1 MNDTLHHCSFI
12 GDKQAAKLNK
22 GVTAF
27 EQTTSGKAG
36 TKRRREARGDPESID
51 GYLGPWASYEDEVK
65 VSKPTEASLLHP
77 RLSLHLRERVMAHLY
92 AVHASIEDTIGTQLA
107 VLYTVEPL
115 YSGHHWDPAG
125 CPV

>member
-1 MNDTLHHCSFI
+1 MSTVTSVTQACHVTDTLHHCSFV
-12 GDKQAAKLNK
+12 GDKQAATLNK

-77 RLSLHLRERVMAHLY
+77 RWRVMVHLY
-92 AVHASIEDTIGTQLA
+92 AVCASIVDTIGTQLA
-107 VLYTVEPL
+107 VLYREVSL
-115 YSGHHWDPAG
+115 IQR
-125 CPV
+125 